1 MRYIMEKQQIG
12 EKNIQPQ
19 PGEKSRQPQPEEKSR
34 RSGISALVLVIL
46 ILILVAVILVSMS
59 VGSADISVGDSFRI
73 ILSRMPGFRSIID
86 SAQFSQPHLTVIWQ
100 VRLPRIFVAVFVG
113 GILSIVGAAFQSIFR
128 NPLADPHILGVS
140 SGAALGATVAML
152 IPSVSGLAIPFL
164 GLGSTGIFAFGGA
177 LITVFIVYQVA
188 KIGGRY
194 STVNVL
200 LTGTAISTLFS
211 SIISLLMTFNHDQ
224 IGKVYMWTL
233 GSFNSASWARVRF
246 VLIFAA
252 VGVVVLTMC
261 AQKLNVMLVGEEE
274 AETLGINVQRLR
286 RFVIVFASILVAAAV
301 SVSGIIGFVG
311 LMIPHCVRMICGP
324 DLRRIIPYGFILGAA
339 FLVVCDTLARTIA
352 APTEIP
358 VGIIT
363 AICGAPY
370 FIYLV
375 WRQFRRT

>member
-1 MRYIMEKQQIG
+1 MTEAKQINTKK
-12 EKNIQPQ
+12 KN
-19 PGEKSRQPQPEEKSR
+19 
-34 RSGISALVLVIL
+34 SGVSAWVIVIL
-46 ILILVAVILVSMS
+46 ILVLAAVILIAMS

-73 ILSRMPGFRSIID
+73 ILSRLPGFSNLID
-86 SAQFSQPHLTVIWQ
+86 SEQFRQPDLTVIWS

-128 NPLADPHILGVS
+128 NPLADPHILGIS
-140 SGAALGATVAML
+140 SGAALGATIAML
-152 IPSVSGLAIPFL
+152 IPAVSGLAIPFL
-164 GLGSTGIFAFGGA
+164 GLGSTGVFAFGGA
-177 LITVFIVYQVA
+177 LLTVFIVYNVA

-211 SIISLLMTFNHDQ
+211 SLISLLMTFHNDQ
-224 IGKVYMWTL
+224 IGKVYMWTM

-246 VLIFAA
+246 VLIFAVA
-252 VGVVVLTMC
+252 GVIILSLC
-261 AQKLNVMLVGEEE
+261 AQKLNVMLMGEED
-274 AETLGINVQRLR
+274 AECLGINVQRLR

-311 LMIPHCVRMICGP
+311 LMIPHCVRMVCGP
-324 DLRRIIPYGFILGAA
+324 DLRKIIPYGFFVGAA
-339 FLVVCDTLARTIA
+339 FLVACDTLARTIA

-375 WRQFRRT
+375 WRQFRRD